1 MRNTRASARS
11 RAGPPRTLLR
21 TALVGALYLGGGALC
36 LGLAIPPGYASAIW
50 PPAGLAFAAVLT
62 FGYRTWPG
70 VLVGSFLANL
80 LFSTTAAGTPLALGA
95 RALLSFGIGIG
106 AAMQAVVGAYLVR
119 RLVGYPTPLLRER
132 DILKFIVLGGPAACV
147 VSSTVGVSLLA
158 ASGTIP
164 TSSFPVN
171 WFSWWVGDS
180 IGVLLAAPVV
190 LLWIGRP
197 AAPWRNRRAAVAG
210 PLGVTLV
217 VAVVAFVL
225 VERQERGRIEL
236 EFERRVADL
245 RAALQGTVDAN
256 LEQLETVHGL
266 FDASESVSREEFAAF
281 NVQAVGMRQAFQT
294 LQWAPRVLAADRSV
308 FEAQAR
314 AEGLA
319 AFAIVEP
326 DGAGGLR
333 AAGDRPELF
342 PVAMVEQT
350 SPAPATLGIDLGS
363 VPEVRAALDAAR
375 HTRSPAVA
383 RWTVPGD
390 TPIEDGATVLV
401 VPVYEKGVAH
411 LGGAERANRITG
423 FAVGL
428 FRLADLV
435 EVRAASLELAGLDC
449 EITERGPGSD
459 RVTHLHGSAARV
471 VTEPGAAPLAGGPER
486 TAVVELPGRTWLVTG
501 RATLTF
507 LDAHRSSLPAI
518 VQIAG
523 LLFTGLLG
531 AFLLVL
537 SGRAESIA
545 GLVRERTAELSRAN
559 ASLTREIL
567 ERQRSAE
574 ALRASE
580 ERYRSVLAVMGEG
593 LVAQDR
599 SGRIVTCNGAAVE
612 ILGLDADQMMG
623 RTSVDPAWGAIRPD
637 GSPLPG
643 EEHPAMVAL
652 KTGRPER
659 GVVMGVHK
667 PDGRL
672 TWLSVNAEPLSHPGE
687 AEPAEVV
694 TTFHDITSLKSAHE
708 AAQSRERQLSSVYE
722 NVADGIFLLAV
733 EGEDRY
739 RVLSANPAF
748 LASLGRARHEV
759 EGRLLAD
766 LLPEGALAERHARHR
781 QAMAETRTVRWEE
794 VLDRPGGTSH
804 GEATITPIFDDRGAC
819 TSLVG
824 TLHDL
829 TSRKREE
836 EERLRLEARVQEA
849 QKLESLGSL
858 AGGIA
863 HDMNNV
869 LAAILGLSSALR
881 AKHAANHGLER
892 NLGTIEQAATR
903 GRDLVRGLLEF
914 ARQGLREPQLTDLNE
929 LVEREMEI
937 LRRTTLQR
945 VDLVMEL
952 EPELPPVMGEPG
964 SLAGALMNLCVNA
977 VDAMPAGGTLRLR
990 TRRVGSGVELSVEDT
1005 GEGMPPE
1012 VAARAL
1018 EPFFTTKPTGK
1029 GTGLG
1034 LAMVYG
1040 TVKAHGGTLTLESQV
1055 GKGTRV
1061 RLGLPAELE
1070 ARATVDRRAEARVA
1084 PEPAQHH
1091 LEVLLVDDD
1100 DVVRAAIPRLL
1111 EHLGHRVRTAA
1122 RAEAALE
1129 LLASGVAVDVMI
1141 LDHNMPGLTGGAALP
1156 RLRALRPGL
1165 PIVVATGYRDAELDA
1180 LLAPYPDVPILQ
1192 KPFSLGE
1199 LEAVLARA
1207 LRGAPARTGGE
1218 S

>member
-1 MRNTRASARS
+1 MRDTRASARS

-50 PPAGLAFAAVLT
+50 PPAGLAFAAVLGL
-62 FGYRTWPG
+62 GYRTWPG

-147 VSSTVGVSLLA
+147 VSSTVGASLLA

-164 TSSFPVN
+164 SSSYPVN
-171 WFSWWVGDS
+171 WFSWWIGDS

-197 AAPWRNRRAAVAG
+197 AAPWRNRRAAVAW

-225 VERQERGRIEL
+225 VEHQERGRIEL

-266 FDASESVSREEFAAF
+266 FDASESVSREEFSAF
-281 NVQAVGMRQAFQT
+281 SVQAVGMRQAFQT
-294 LQWAPRVLAADRSV
+294 LQWAPRVLAADRAV

-350 SPAPATLGIDLGS
+350 SPAPATLGVDLGS

-390 TPIEDGATVLV
+390 SPVEGDATVLV

-411 LGGAERANRITG
+411 LGGAERAARITG

-428 FRLADLV
+428 FRLADLL
-435 EVRAASLELAGLDC
+435 EVRAAALELDGIDF
-449 EITERGPGSD
+449 EIAERGPAGSD
-459 RVTHLHGSAARV
+459 RLTHLHGSAPRV
-471 VTEPGAAPLAGGPER
+471 VAEPGAAPFSGGPER
-486 TAVVELPGRTWLVTG
+486 TGIVELPGRTWLVTG
-501 RATLTF
+501 RATLAF

-545 GLVRERTAELSRAN
+545 GLVRERTTELSRAN
-559 ASLTREIL
+559 ANLTREIL

-599 SGRIVTCNGAAVE
+599 TGRIVTCNGAAVE

-637 GSPLPG
+637 GSPFPG

-652 KTGRPER
+652 TSGRPER
-659 GVVMGVHK
+659 GVVMGVRK

-672 TWLSVNAEPLSHPGE
+672 TWISVNAQPLSHPGE

-748 LASLGRARHEV
+748 LASLGRPRHEV

-766 LLPEGALAERHARHR
+766 LLPEGALAERNLRHR
-781 QAMAETRTVRWEE
+781 QAIAETRTVRWEE
-794 VLDRPGGTSH
+794 VLDRPGGTSC
-804 GEATITPIFDDRGAC
+804 GEATITPIFDDRGVC

-881 AKHAANHGLER
+881 AKHAADPALER
-892 NLGTIEQAATR
+892 SLGTIEQAATR

-914 ARQGLREPQLTDLNE
+914 ARQGLREPQLTDLNA

-945 VDLVMEL
+945 VDLVMDL

-977 VDAMPAGGTLRLR
+977 VDAMPAGGTLRLH

-1040 TVKAHGGTLTLESQV
+1040 TVKAHGGTLALESQV

-1061 RLGLPAELE
+1061 RLRLPAELR
-1070 ARATVDRRAEARVA
+1070 ARGTVDGTAEARVVPA
-1084 PEPAQHH
+1084 PAQHH

-1122 RAEAALE
+1122 RAEA
-1129 LLASGVAVDVMI
+1129 
-1141 LDHNMPGLTGGAALP
+1141 
-1156 RLRALRPGL
+1156 
-1165 PIVVATGYRDAELDA
+1165 
-1180 LLAPYPDVPILQ
+1180 
-1192 KPFSLGE
+1192 
-1199 LEAVLARA
+1199 
-1207 LRGAPARTGGE
+1207 
-1218 S
+1218 